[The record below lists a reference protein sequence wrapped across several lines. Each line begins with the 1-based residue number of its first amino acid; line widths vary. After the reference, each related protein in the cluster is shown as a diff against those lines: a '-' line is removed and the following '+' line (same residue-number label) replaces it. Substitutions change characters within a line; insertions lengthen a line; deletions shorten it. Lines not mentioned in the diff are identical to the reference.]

1 MDLKE
6 KLQSVK
12 DTDIVE
18 IEKKDIIEALKSER
32 ESGKIEMKKEM
43 MPIIKTNERIES
55 NPNKLGNFLF
65 NIGKGGLL
73 ENQNVMIQYN
83 HTDKNVNTI
92 AEKILK
98 SMSVGDIAA
107 GGAYIPEN
115 FSNDLIPVLRNAS
128 VLRAAGIQVRPMPN
142 GNLTIRKNT
151 TGSVA
156 YWEGELEAATPS
168 ALATGQHKMTAK
180 KLICLVPVS
189 NSLLRFGGDFSFNA
203 IQNDMVAEI
212 ARKEDETFLLGAGTA
227 NSPKGLRYWANT
239 SNVNAQTGT
248 PDTAKKRADLIK
260 AMALVRAANVPM
272 INPVYMMDS
281 RVKYDLMSA
290 VDSNSTRAF
299 PTIESNN
306 LFGTKVLETNSLMA
320 ASTSQVMYADLGHVI
335 LGQTTSMTVE
345 FIPNATY
352 SNASGTVIAGTST
365 DESVFRIIL
374 EEDLAVA
381 YDKAISVITG
391 VTWGV

>member
-32 ESGKIEMKKEM
+32 ESGKLEMKKEM
-43 MPIIKTNERIES
+43 IPIIKTNERIES

-248 PDTAKKRADLIK
+248 PDTTKKRADLIK
-260 AMALVRAANVPM
+260 AMSLVRAANVPM
-272 INPVYMMDS
+272 INPVYIMDS

-299 PTIESNN
+299 PTIENNN